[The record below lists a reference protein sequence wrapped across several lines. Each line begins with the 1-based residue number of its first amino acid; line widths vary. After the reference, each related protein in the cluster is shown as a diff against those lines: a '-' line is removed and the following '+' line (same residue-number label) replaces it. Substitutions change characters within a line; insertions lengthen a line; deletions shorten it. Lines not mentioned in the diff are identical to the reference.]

1 MGENTRETQKMSYE
15 EVENVATQLSQQNQ
29 QLYARLQQAHM
40 ANLLSRLKFLFKVVE
55 NAVNFP
61 DEFVTKCVTEIM
73 DIMTIPEVEDT
84 KEE

>member
-15 EVENVATQLSQQNQ
+15 ELENVATQLSQQNQ
-29 QLYARLQQAHM
+29 QLYARLQQADM
-40 ANLLSRLKFLFKVVE
+40 ANMLSRLKFLFKVVE

-61 DEFVTKCVTEIM
+61 DEFVAKCVTEIM